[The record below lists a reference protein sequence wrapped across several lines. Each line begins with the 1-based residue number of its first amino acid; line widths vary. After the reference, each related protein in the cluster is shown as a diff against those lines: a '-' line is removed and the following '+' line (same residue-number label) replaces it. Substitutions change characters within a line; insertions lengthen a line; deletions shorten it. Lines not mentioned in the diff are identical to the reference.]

1 MTYLVTDACV
11 KCKHMDC
18 VEVCPKE
25 CFHEGEN
32 MLVIDLVE
40 CIDCGVCVPQCPVD
54 AIIEDFDDDP
64 DGKWLSINKKYSEI
78 WPVISEIGDV
88 PSDAALYAD
97 ETGKFEKYF
106 SEKAGKGDE

>member
-1 MTYLVTDACV
+1 MINFRFKTGIFLISLLALSACATTKPADENANTQSTNEAPEPPSVETD
-11 KCKHMDC
+11 D
-18 VEVCPKE
+18 
-25 CFHEGEN
+25 
-32 MLVIDLVE
+32 
-40 CIDCGVCVPQCPVD
+40 
-54 AIIEDFDDDP
+54 
-64 DGKWLSINKKYSEI
+64 KKYSEI